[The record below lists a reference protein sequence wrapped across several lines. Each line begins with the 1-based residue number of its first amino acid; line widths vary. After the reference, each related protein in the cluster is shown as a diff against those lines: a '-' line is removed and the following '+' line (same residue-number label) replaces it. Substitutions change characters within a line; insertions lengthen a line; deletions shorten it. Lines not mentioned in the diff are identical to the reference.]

1 MAVFKDSGFKRTLCD
16 STWESLKGDK
26 NAFTSLGTSIARY
39 GCCPANKYMS
49 SPFTLYNNINTYV
62 KETNIACGGGD
73 NFDDIKNLD
82 LVEFLGIHP
91 AGAQLSARQTT
102 QKCQDE
108 CDIRSW
114 CTAFVYG
121 THGVSVAKSKLLFT
135 GKECWLGKLQAD
147 TPPADKEVILQAG
160 GATLEQCAKLCR
172 QHATCH
178 VFCWWPSVGSNYGR
192 CVSETGVTG
201 ADDCNPVTSSAIN
214 VYKVIEGSRAKE
226 CWLHNKGCGGKATNV
241 QFNYYTR
248 IITPTVDSFV
258 AANSCSPCPAG
269 THVSSV
275 TSIPNDETSCQKC
288 ERGKCSAA
296 GSTSCDLTCSKLPD
310 GNGESDAAKRI
321 GSFGGVIDDMDTK
334 PKRHSK
340 TQCYASQAE
349 LDAARLGGYG
359 IRSYLDHEPR
369 VYDRGQ
375 VVIVPLAE
383 CNNLC
388 IADSHCKAFEFTD
401 AGTYT
406 TSAKQCTFYYACS
419 ILKPWSGGT
428 AYIIQADTTK
438 RSSAI
443 KQYGPIEN
451 WDVSEVK
458 NMKNAFYQTTLN
470 PDISRWDV
478 STASNMNSSKKL

>member
-1 MAVFKDSGFKRTLCD
+1 
-16 STWESLKGDK
+16 
-26 NAFTSLGTSIARY
+26 
-39 GCCPANKYMS
+39 MS

-62 KETNIACGGGD
+62 KEPNIACSGGD
-73 NFDDIKNLD
+73 DFDDIKNLD
-82 LVEFLGIHP
+82 LAEFLGIYP

-121 THGVSVAKSKLLFT
+121 DG
-135 GKECWLGKLQAD
+135 
-147 TPPADKEVILQAG
+147 
-160 GATLEQCAKLCR
+160 
-172 QHATCH
+172 
-178 VFCWWPSVGSNYGR
+178 
-192 CVSETGVTG
+192 
-201 ADDCNPVTSSAIN
+201 
-214 VYKVIEGSRAKE
+214 GSRAKE
-226 CWLHNKGCGGKATNV
+226 CWLHNNGCGTKGTND

-248 IITPTVDSFV
+248 SITPTVDTFV
-258 AANSCSPCPAG
+258 AANSCSVCPAG

-310 GNGESDAAKRI
+310 GNGESDVAKRI

-359 IRSYLDHEPR
+359 IRSYLNHEPR
-369 VYDRGQ
+369 IYDWGQ
-375 VVIVPLAE
+375 AVTVPLAE
-383 CNNLC
+383 CKNLC
-388 IADSHCKAFEFTD
+388 IADARCKAFEFHDNGKYTTD
-401 AGTYT
+401 ATL
-406 TSAKQCTFYYACS
+406 CVLYYACS

-428 AYIIQADTTK
+428 SYVMQDTTR
-438 RSSAI
+438 RSNAI
-443 KQYGPIEN
+443 KKYGPIEH
-451 WDVSEVK
+451 WDLSEVTNLK
-458 NMKNAFYQTTLN
+458 YAFYQTTLN
-470 PDISRWDV
+470 SDISRWVV
-478 STASNMNSSKKL
+478 SAVTDMHGSK